1 MSYKTT
7 RKRLSLTLVAALVA
21 GVLTSV
27 STGTVANA
35 HGGVVSTSVSNAA
48 ATTGTVNANL
58 FVAEKQSATGIAQ
71 AGRLDSQA
79 NDTTTTGDGQSI
91 HQAALSRGLLAKDT
105 STGINQTATV
115 LTSGALSLY
124 SWVSTDVAFT
134 TTGGTFSTTAT
145 TGVSANATFSQNRQT
160 AFHDVGNATAVAQVW
175 DVPSTA
181 GTYTIAMYVGG
192 GTEGTTLSVTSPT
205 VGTLAGRITVTVVAA
220 SSGGSYSAI
229 YSVCNADSLSAQPSR
244 LGNNVDD
251 SSSVDNGGAWYIG
264 FALNDAYAAD
274 LDNGNIVVTATN
286 GALVNYAETS
296 TAAAGTASTDVTY
309 ENASTFGSVT
319 VTQGTANAPV
329 TTTVTISYNGTTTCT
344 KTVTIRG
351 EVASIAVTDIA
362 TQDLSTTTGSLTW
375 IDDVDATG
383 RSGLFKVTTKDSA
396 GNVVKNSSGF
406 GTWSSVAAS
415 LAGQT
420 VVTGL
425 SVDNP
430 ATSTSSTSGWSYG
443 TGIYSC
449 GATAGSLPT
458 AKLQFTNSGS
468 GTIVT
473 SGNIALRCADDAA
486 TVSASWDKASYK
498 QGELATLTLKFTD
511 SKGNPAN
518 NVGSTGT
525 WTALAPMMTNI
536 SATGAALTLTNT
548 GTATVSFSVGISTG
562 ITAGTYT
569 SIVDFTSLIAAGTA
583 TRQTG
588 TYAVSTGGDTTTNAD
603 VLKSIVAL
611 IASINKQIQ
620 ALQKLILKR

>member
-1 MSYKTT
+1 MTL
-7 RKRLSLTLVAALVA
+7 RKRISLTLVTALIT
-21 GVLTSV
+21 GVLSSV
-27 STGTVANA
+27 SFSSVANA
-35 HGGVVSTSVSNAA
+35 HGGTVGTGVNNADPA
-48 ATTGTVNANL
+48 SATVNANL
-58 FVAEKQSATGIAQ
+58 FVAEKNSATGVAQ
-71 AGRLDSQA
+71 AGLLGGVGIGGNAGHID
-79 NDTTTTGDGQSI
+79 N
-91 HQAALSRGLLAKDT
+91 AALSLGLLAKDT

-124 SWVSTDVAFT
+124 AYVSTDVAFSV
-134 TTGGTFSTTAT
+134 TGGTLRTTAT
-145 TGVSANATFSQNRQT
+145 TGVSANATFGQDRKT
-160 AFHDVGNATAVAQVW
+160 AFHDVGSATAVAQVW
-175 DVPSTA
+175 DAPSTA
-181 GTYTIAMYVGG
+181 GTYTVAMYVSGT
-192 GTEGTTLSVTSPT
+192 TEGSQLSLSTPT

-220 SSGGSYSAI
+220 SAGGSYSAP
-229 YSVCNADSLSAQPSR
+229 YSVCNADSMSAQPSR

-251 SSSVDNGGAWYIG
+251 TSAVDNGGAWYIG
-264 FALNDAYAAD
+264 FALNDAYGAD
-274 LDNGNIVVTATN
+274 LDNGNIVVSATN

-351 EVASIAVTDIA
+351 EAASIEVSDIA
-362 TQDLSTTTGSLTW
+362 TQDLSGTAGSATW
-375 IDDVDATG
+375 IDDVDASG

-396 GNVVKNSSGF
+396 GNIVKNSSSF

-420 VVTGL
+420 VVTAL

-430 ATSTSSTSGWSYG
+430 ATSTSSTSAWRYG
-443 TGIYSC
+443 TGIYTC
-449 GATAGSLPT
+449 GAAAGSLST
-458 AKLQFTNSGS
+458 AKLQFTNTGS
-468 GTIVT
+468 GTVVT
-473 SGNIALRCADDAA
+473 SGNIALRCADDPA

-498 QGELATLTLKFTD
+498 QGELATMTLKFTD

-518 NVGSTGT
+518 NIGSTGT
-525 WTALAPMMTNI
+525 YTVLAPMMTNI

-548 GTATVSFSVGISTG
+548 GTATLSFSVGTSTG
-562 ITAGTYT
+562 LTAGTYT
-569 SIVDFTSLIAAGTA
+569 SIVDFTSLIAAGTS